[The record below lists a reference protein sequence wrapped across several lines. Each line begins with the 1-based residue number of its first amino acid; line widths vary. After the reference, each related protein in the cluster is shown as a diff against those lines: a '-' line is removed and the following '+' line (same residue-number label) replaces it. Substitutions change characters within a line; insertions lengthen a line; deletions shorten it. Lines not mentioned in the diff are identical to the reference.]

1 MSKHSSDKELE
12 QLFTSYMGEEL
23 FLNREGE
30 WFHEGTRFT
39 HKKLAQLFHRSIQWD
54 EELEQYVLRIG
65 RGRATFS
72 HEGYVRFITSL
83 TEEHNSLTA
92 HFADQ
97 TTCPLLPE
105 QLCMTSSPSASFVL
119 NVTSYPPARFTRTA
133 HQQLLQHAE
142 SENSIRIGNTTYQIS
157 ICEES

>member
-1 MSKHSSDKELE
+1 MAKHSSDKELE

-83 TEEHNSLTA
+83 TEECNTLTA
-92 HFADQ
+92 HFADG
-97 TTCPLLPE
+97 TTSPLLPE
-105 QLCMTSSPSASFVL
+105 QLCMKHSPTATFIL
-119 NVTSYPPARFTRTA
+119 NTPSHPPARFTRTA

-157 ICEES
+157 SCEGA

>member
-1 MSKHSSDKELE
+1 MAKHSSDKELE

-83 TEEHNSLTA
+83 SEEHDTLTA
-92 HFADQ
+92 HFADGTTSTLIPEQ
-97 TTCPLLPE
+97 VCMTTCPTATFILNP
-105 QLCMTSSPSASFVL
+105 PSH
-119 NVTSYPPARFTRTA
+119 PRARFTRTA

-142 SENSIRIGNTTYQIS
+142 SENSIRIGNTTYEIAN
-157 ICEES
+157 CEEP